1 MCGAPCARSSSCP
14 RASGEGAVPPVPCR
28 TGAEVSLPEE
38 AAERAGRRIAGWVG
52 AGAAGLG
59 RGVVGGARWPDHK
72 LAQVQRRTLGVLVAA
87 QALGGLGLTIGVA
100 VAAVLAEQISG
111 SAQLAGLAQT
121 MQVLGAALAS
131 FLLAHLMGRHGR
143 RPGLLLG
150 YLLGAAGGGL
160 CVLAGVVDSFAVL
173 LLGATLLGATTAANG
188 QSRYAATDL
197 ARPNRRARALAL
209 VVWATTAGAVIGP
222 NLNGVSG
229 RVAVDLG
236 LPRLTG
242 PFLLGSI
249 GILAAA
255 LVIGVFL
262 RPDPLIVAREAAVSR
277 GAGLTRHTTPWRRVW
292 EVTRERPGVAA
303 GIAGLALSHS
313 VMIAVMVMTPL
324 HMYLGGASLEI
335 IGFVIS
341 VHVLGMFFFAPVVGW
356 VADRA
361 GRSVAMSAGAIILL
375 VSLVLSGISPE
386 GASWQIGLGLFLLG
400 LGWSFATVSA
410 SALLSESAPLEARTD
425 VQGVADLVMG
435 LVAAAAGALAGVVMG
450 SLGFVALN
458 VFAAVLVTGVATA
471 AEVARRSAGA
481 EYDDQPVEL

>member
-1 MCGAPCARSSSCP
+1 MG
-14 RASGEGAVPPVPCR
+14 
-28 TGAEVSLPEE
+28 TGGEVSLPEE

-52 AGAAGLG
+52 AGASGLG
-59 RGVVGGARWPDHK
+59 RGVVGGVLWPDHK

-87 QALGGLGLTIGVA
+87 QALGGLGITIGIA

-131 FLLAHLMGRHGR
+131 FLLAHLMGRRGR
-143 RPGLLLG
+143 RLGLMLG
-150 YLLGAAGGGL
+150 YALGAAGGGL
-160 CVLAGVVDSFAVL
+160 CVVAGVTDSFALL

-197 ARPNRRARALAL
+197 ARPDRRARALSL

-222 NLNGVSG
+222 NLTGVAG

-242 PFLLGSI
+242 PFLLGSL
-249 GILAAA
+249 GILAAG
-255 LVIGVFL
+255 LVIIVLL
-262 RPDPLIVAREAAVSR
+262 RPDPLLVAREAAVSR
-277 GAGLTRHTTPWRRVW
+277 GAGLARHATPWRRVW

-303 GIAGLALSHS
+303 GIAGLALAHS

-324 HMYLGGASLEI
+324 HMHHGGASLEI

-356 VADRA
+356 IADRF
-361 GRSVAMSAGAIILL
+361 GRSVAMSAGALVLL
-375 VSLVLSGISPE
+375 TSLVLAGVSPS

-400 LGWSFATVSA
+400 LGWSFATVS
-410 SALLSESAPLEARTD
+410 SSTLLSESAPLDARTD

-435 LVAAAAGALAGVVMG
+435 LVAAAAGVLAGVVMG

-471 AEVARRSAGA
+471 AEVARRAAGA
-481 EYDDQPVEL
+481 EYGDQRVEL